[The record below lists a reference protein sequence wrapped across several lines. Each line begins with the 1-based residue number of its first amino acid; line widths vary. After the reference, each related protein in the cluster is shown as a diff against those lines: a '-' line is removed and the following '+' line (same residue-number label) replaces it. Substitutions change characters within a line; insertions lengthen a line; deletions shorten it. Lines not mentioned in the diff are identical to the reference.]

1 MKRLFAIAA
10 CSVPFLMLPAVHAQT
25 TPAADSGSST
35 SGGPATPAPSTPP
48 ASSTPSGVTPTAP
61 ESSTAPATG
70 MGAAGASD
78 TAETTQAISGWSV
91 KQKIMGKDVH
101 NENDEKV
108 GEITDVILADDG
120 KAVYYVIGAGG
131 FLGMGAHDVAIPFE
145 KVTQGDDKLT
155 LTGYT
160 KDQLKALPKVE
171 VAK

>member
-10 CSVPFLMLPAVHAQT
+10 CSLPFIVSPALHAQT
-25 TPAADSGSST
+25 TAPAAGGSSA
-35 SGGPATPAPSTPP
+35 SEGSAAPAPTTPP
-48 ASSTPSGVTPTAP
+48 STSSPAGTPTAP
-61 ESSTAPATG
+61 TNSTAPAAG
-70 MGAAGASD
+70 MGATGASESAD
-78 TAETTQAISGWSV
+78 TTQAISGWSV
-91 KQKIMGKDVH
+91 KEKIIGKDVH

-108 GEITDVILADDG
+108 GEITDVILANDG

-131 FLGMGAHDVAIPFE
+131 FLGMGSHDVAIPFD
-145 KVTQGDDKLT
+145 KVQQGDDKLT

>member
-1 MKRLFAIAA
+1 MGA
-10 CSVPFLMLPAVHAQT
+10 T
-25 TPAADSGSST
+25 GAADS
-35 SGGPATPAPSTPP
+35 
-48 ASSTPSGVTPTAP
+48 
-61 ESSTAPATG
+61 
-70 MGAAGASD
+70 
-78 TAETTQAISGWSV
+78 AEATQAISGWSV
-91 KQKIMGKDVH
+91 KKKIMGKDVH

-108 GEITDVILADDG
+108 GEVTDVILANDG

-131 FLGMGAHDVAIPFE
+131 FLGMGSHDVAIPFD